1 MVKTMQL
8 LFYFFP
14 VLIAFIMPFGNAL
27 SSPLIALWF
36 ISSLVCIKD
45 LFVKLKANTLWFWS
59 ILMFFVLTLI
69 SNFIFYNA
77 SDPFNAIEIKLSFLF
92 FPWLFFLYKT
102 DVNIAKRMI
111 VAFVSGCL
119 LASLF
124 MVGRAFMYLAEGDK
138 SYFYYS
144 KFSYFMHSAYFA
156 MYLNLALVFVV
167 FYYFSWFKAQ
177 AAYSKFSYFL
187 IAFFALVVIL
197 CASKIGLITLFT
209 LVPLVLVLR
218 FKHLITTRHVALA
231 SGLLLVITSSV
242 YFFIPQVFDRLRS
255 VTVVANTNIDKSATE
270 SSSVRV
276 LIWNECKEIISQ
288 HPITG
293 VGVSHANETLY
304 KAYEEHGL
312 TGAFEKKLNAHNQY
326 FQTFIVMGVFGFMN
340 LLVLTIGV
348 VIYGIRNKR
357 YLLMFFG
364 ALTGVNFLVESML
377 QTSAGNV
384 FFVFFLCLLIMYDE
398 QHLNHE
404 EIS

>member
-14 VLIAFIMPFGNAL
+14 VLIAFILPFGNAL

-36 ISSLVCIKD
+36 ISSMFCIKD
-45 LFVKLKANTLWFWS
+45 LFVNLKNNSFWFWS
-59 ILMFFVLTLI
+59 ILSFFILTTF
-69 SNFIFYNA
+69 SNIIFFNA
-77 SDPFNAIEIKLSFLF
+77 ADPFNAIEIKLSFLF
-92 FPWLFFLYKT
+92 FPLLFFLFKA

-119 LASLF
+119 IASLF
-124 MVGRAFMYLAEGDK
+124 MVGRAFMYLLEGDS

-156 MYLNLALVFVV
+156 MYLNLALVFVA
-167 FYYFSWFKAQ
+167 FYYFSWFKVQ
-177 AAYSKFSYFL
+177 KAYFKFSYFL
-187 IAFFALVVIL
+187 IGFFTLVIIL

-209 LVPLVLVLR
+209 LVPLVLVLKY
-218 FKHLITTRHVALA
+218 KHLITGKHIALA
-231 SGLLLVITSSV
+231 GGLLLVISSSV

-255 VTVVANTNIDKSATE
+255 VTVVANANIDKSATE

-276 LIWNECKEIISQ
+276 LIWNECKEIISD

-293 VGVSHANETLY
+293 VGVSHANESLY
-304 KAYEEHGL
+304 RAYEEHGL

-326 FQTFIVMGVFGFMN
+326 FQTFIGMGIFGFMN
-340 LLVLTIGV
+340 LLILTV
-348 VIYGIRNKR
+348 GIIVYAIRKKR

-364 ALTGVNFLVESML
+364 ALIAVNFLVESML

-384 FFVFFLCLLIMYDE
+384 FFVYFLCYLIIYDE
-398 QHLNHE
+398 EKLNHE
-404 EIS
+404 VS